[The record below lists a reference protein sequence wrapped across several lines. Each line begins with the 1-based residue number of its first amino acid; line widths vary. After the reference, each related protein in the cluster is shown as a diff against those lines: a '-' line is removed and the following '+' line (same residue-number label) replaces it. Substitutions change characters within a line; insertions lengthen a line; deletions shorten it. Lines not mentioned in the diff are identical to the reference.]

1 MGVSHK
7 SPIHVKDLEDE
18 GDVNYIAPILE
29 FDIQK
34 DQYSRKMSSF
44 MQDLLGDEHP
54 FHNNMMQHNKQG
66 PIL

>member
-1 MGVSHK
+1 M
-7 SPIHVKDLEDE
+7 KDLQDE
-18 GDVNYIAPILE
+18 GDANYTTPILE

-34 DQYSRKMSSF
+34 DQYSRKKSSF

-54 FHNNMMQHNKQG
+54 LHNNMPQDNGQG

>member
-1 MGVSHK
+1 MSRK

-34 DQYSRKMSSF
+34 FQYSRKMSSF
-44 MQDLLGDEHP
+44 MQDLLGDE
-54 FHNNMMQHNKQG
+54 Q
-66 PIL
+66 IYTIT